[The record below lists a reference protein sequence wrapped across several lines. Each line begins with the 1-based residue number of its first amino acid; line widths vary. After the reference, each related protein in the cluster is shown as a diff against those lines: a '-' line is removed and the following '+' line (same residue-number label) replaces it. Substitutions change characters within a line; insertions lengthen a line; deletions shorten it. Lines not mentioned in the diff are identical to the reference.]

1 MISAF
6 GAVSGVGSGATGA
19 RRFCMD
25 DVLALGGIGLA
36 PFEVEA
42 LVPAFVGV
50 TSTSDGSTLS
60 SGLRGWKDYELASKK
75 YS

>member
-6 GAVSGVGSGATGA
+6 DAVSGVGSGATGA

-36 PFEVEA
+36 PLEVEA
-42 LVPAFVGV
+42 LDVRCVVV
-50 TSTSDGSTLS
+50 TSASSVSTLS
-60 SGLRGWKDYELASKK
+60 SGLRGWKGYE
-75 YS
+75 